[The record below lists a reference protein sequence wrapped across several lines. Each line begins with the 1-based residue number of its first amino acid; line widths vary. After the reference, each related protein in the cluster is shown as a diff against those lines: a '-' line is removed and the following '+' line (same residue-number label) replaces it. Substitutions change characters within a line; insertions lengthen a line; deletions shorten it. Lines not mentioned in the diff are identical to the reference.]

1 MVEFCRFGWVL
12 LVFLLGLLTKLSCLV
27 LSFGQK
33 MLLSTCKL
41 FLMNSSQKILLIL
54 LLIIGTNRPKYLI
67 LRRFSTEVTS
77 YYLLLMVK
85 NHLYILDGG
94 ILFGFCN
101 GIMLKGFFFLLL
113 SLTGFCVNCR

>member
-101 GIMLKGFFFLLL
+101 GITLKGFFFLLL
-113 SLTGFCVNCR
+113 SLTGFCVNYR